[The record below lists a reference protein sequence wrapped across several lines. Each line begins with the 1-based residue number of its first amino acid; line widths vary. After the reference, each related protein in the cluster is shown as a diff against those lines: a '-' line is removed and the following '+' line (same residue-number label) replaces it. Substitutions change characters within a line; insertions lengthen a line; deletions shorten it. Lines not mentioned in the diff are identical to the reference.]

1 MTQQVTPFFAR
12 PSDAMPTRGTKRKQD
27 DSAGGAASTLIP
39 CVTCTDEKPPGEFVG
54 NDCCEDYQCNGCYRM
69 CIGSGNTNLLGM
81 CQFCR
86 TDVTP
91 LKILTLIFCCTE
103 VGSEDQQKALDWFV
117 QQPLKSREISAND
130 RALIHAYLHEIPGA
144 ERYTYLSQNEVSASG
159 QDSIMKCYS
168 CRQPMGMRPGR
179 MSPTED
185 MRMTCYHKIGEDTI
199 EGTTVDRLCM
209 TRTCARCDRSHDTV
223 TCPPPVQEI
232 PDDMLRKLKF
242 LFHHLLQYGPL
253 VYENG
258 YVTEGINASTT
269 SAASQGYPTYIS
281 CCPGCKTAVIG
292 FTQCG
297 HMRCPRQG
305 CGVEYCRRCGGIGH
319 SDTSCRFHTP
329 PFDGSGGDSRNAR
342 VPVPMTVQE
351 MMDRIGLTFEAL
363 VRMMFSTQVYLPHL
377 VGRWSQLNDVRA
389 RAAEIAAAD
398 VLPESLLDGLRE
410 AFEASEACRQANRPL
425 LEDIYRCQ
433 NARHCR
439 TLWDRFVRAYQEDA
453 RKAPYAPS
461 GEDVS
466 AGGGSSSN
474 PSRRRQ
480 PVERP
485 QVCNTPTD
493 PSQWPGNYA
502 PPNSVDATTF
512 ASLTNVATWDN
523 VYNSGHRHVLYNGY
537 PYQSHA
543 LEPAATHALEVAVRA
558 ARSGDFW
565 AALRDDALRRV
576 PGLFELIASVNG
588 TGRARPFRTAQAE
601 VRIRVAHRP
610 GRRWIV
616 YPSIYVLV
624 TVDEA
629 AQPQPSQ

>member
-1 MTQQVTPFFAR
+1 M
-12 PSDAMPTRGTKRKQD
+12 STRGTKRNHD
-27 DSAGGAASTLIP
+27 GSASTSIL
-39 CVTCTDEKPPGEFVG
+39 CLTCTDEKPQGEFVKK
-54 NDCCEDYQCNGCYRM
+54 DCCVHYQCNVCNGE
-69 CIGSGNTNLLGM
+69 CIRSGNTNLLGT

-117 QQPLKSREISAND
+117 QQPLKSREISVND

-144 ERYTYLSQNEVSASG
+144 ERYTYFLENNVSDAG
-159 QDSIMKCYS
+159 QDSIMKCCS
-168 CRQPMGMRPGR
+168 CRQPLGERPET
-179 MSPTED
+179 MSPQD
-185 MRMTCYHKIGEDTI
+185 DVRMICHHKIGEDTI
-199 EGTTVDRLCM
+199 EGTTVDRLCG

-223 TCPPPVQEI
+223 RCPPPVQEI
-232 PDDMLRKLKF
+232 PVDMLRKLKF

-269 SAASQGYPTYIS
+269 SVASQGYPTYIS
-281 CCPGCKTAVIG
+281 CCPGCNTAVIG

-297 HMRCPRQG
+297 HMRCPRRG
-305 CGVEYCRRCGGIGH
+305 CEVEYCRRCGRIGH
-319 SDTSCRFHTP
+319 HDTSCHFHTP
-329 PFDGSGGDSRNAR
+329 PFDGSGDSRNAP
-342 VPVPMTVQE
+342 VPDSVPMTVQE
-351 MMDRIGLTFEAL
+351 LMDQIGLTFEAL
-363 VRMMFSTQVYLPHL
+363 VRMMFSTQVYLPNL
-377 VGRWSQLNDVRA
+377 VGQWSQLNEVRA
-389 RAAEIAAAD
+389 RAAEIASAD

-425 LEDIYRCQ
+425 LEDIYRC
-433 NARHCR
+433 RDEGRCR
-439 TLWDRFVRAYQEDA
+439 TLWDRFVRAYQADA
-453 RKAPYAPS
+453 WRAPYAPS

-474 PSRRRQ
+474 PQRHRV

-485 QVCNTPTD
+485 PVCSTPTD
-493 PSQWPGNYA
+493 PSQWPDTYA
-502 PPNSVDATTF
+502 PPNSMDATTF
-512 ASLTNVATWDN
+512 ASLNNVANLGD
-523 VYNSGHRHVLYNGY
+523 VYNSGHRHVLYDGH

-543 LEPAATHALEVAVRA
+543 LEPAAIHALEVAVRA
-558 ARSGDFW
+558 TRSCDFW

-576 PGLFELIASVNG
+576 PGIFELIASVNR
-588 TGRARPFRTAQAE
+588 TGRAPPFRTAQAE
-601 VRIRVAHRP
+601 VRTRVAHRP

-616 YPSIYVLV
+616 HPTIYVLV

>member
-1 MTQQVTPFFAR
+1 M
-12 PSDAMPTRGTKRKQD
+12 
-27 DSAGGAASTLIP
+27 STLIP
-39 CVTCTDEKPPGEFVG
+39 CLTCTDEKPRGKFVKKNCCEHNQC
-54 NDCCEDYQCNGCYRM
+54 NDCNGE
-69 CIGSGNTNLLGM
+69 CIRSGNANLLET

-130 RALIHAYLHEIPGA
+130 RALIRAHLHEIPGA
-144 ERYTYLSQNEVSASG
+144 ERYTYLSENNVSDAG
-159 QDSIMKCYS
+159 QDSIMKCCS
-168 CRQPMGMRPGR
+168 CRQPLGMRPET
-179 MSPTED
+179 MSPED
-185 MRMTCYHKIGEDTI
+185 DVRITCHHKIGEDTI

-209 TRTCARCDRSHDTV
+209 ARTCARCDRSHNTAK
-223 TCPPPVQEI
+223 CPPPVQEI
-232 PDDMLRKLKF
+232 PDEMLGKLKF

-281 CCPGCKTAVIG
+281 CCPGCLTSVIG
-292 FTQCG
+292 FEQCA
-297 HMRCPRQG
+297 HHRCPRRG
-305 CGVEYCRRCGGIGH
+305 CEVEYCRRCEGIGH
-319 SDTSCRFHTP
+319 HHTSCHFHTP
-329 PFDGSGGDSRNAR
+329 PFDGSGDSRNAP
-342 VPVPMTVQE
+342 VPDSVPMTVQE
-351 MMDRIGLTFEAL
+351 LMTKIDLTFEAL

-377 VGRWSQLNDVRA
+377 VGRWSQLNEVRA
-389 RAAEIAAAD
+389 RAAEIASAD

-425 LEDIYRCQ
+425 LEEIYRCR
-433 NARHCR
+433 NEGRCR
-439 TLWDRFVRAYQEDA
+439 TLWDRFVRAYQADA
-453 RKAPYAPS
+453 WRAPYAPS

-474 PSRRRQ
+474 PQRRRVLVVRP
-480 PVERP
+480 PV
-485 QVCNTPTD
+485 CSTPTD
-493 PSQWPGNYA
+493 PSQWPGTYA

-512 ASLTNVATWDN
+512 ASMSNVANWDDA
-523 VYNSGHRHVLYNGY
+523 YNSGRRHVLYNGH
-537 PYQSHA
+537 PYQSHE
-543 LEPAATHALEVAVRA
+543 LEPAASHALEVAVRA
-558 ARSGDFW
+558 TRSCDFW

-576 PGLFELIASVNG
+576 PGIFELIASVNG
-588 TGRARPFRTAQAE
+588 IGRGPFKTAQTE
-601 VRIRVAHRP
+601 VRTRVAHRP
-610 GRRWIV
+610 SVNNRDREGRRWIV